1 MTSSELIP
9 LVDAA
14 WRISR
19 APVTRDGVAS
29 AAEVDISALFREQW
43 KPMVRLAV
51 LLVDDV
57 GVAEDAVQDA
67 FVALQKN
74 RGVPS
79 DHDATVAY
87 LRAIVVNRC
96 RSTLRHRYVVARFRS
111 QPAASVETIDP
122 GVALDEDPATLA
134 ALRTLPRRQ
143 REVLVLRY
151 WADLPHAEIAE
162 VLHIAVGSVKSAAS
176 RGLAALRTQLE
187 AS

>member
-1 MTSSELIP
+1 MIP
-9 LVDAA
+9 LVDAD
-14 WRISR
+14 WRSR
-19 APVTRDGVAS
+19 APGRQDASVRSAELDVT
-29 AAEVDISALFREQW
+29 ALFREQW

-57 GVAEDAVQDA
+57 GVAEDVVQDA

-79 DHDATVAY
+79 DHDGTVAY

-111 QPAASVETIDP
+111 QPPPPVNLIDP
-122 GVALDEDPATLA
+122 SVALDEDAATLA

-151 WADLPHAEIAE
+151 WADLPHAEIAD

-176 RGLAALRTQLE
+176 RGLAALRLQLE
-187 AS
+187 ES